1 MGMKAKGVI
10 RDIVEWKDA
19 RRIFY
24 GRLKRRLAEFRLR
37 DRIVEVGS
45 VGEEMKTST
54 ASKLLKKW
62 FVSGSGGDKNDWG
75 KDAFVLRW
83 INEESYTIEK
93 KIAALKTDSVTRCI
107 KNSASLSEEG
117 LIEGIRAYMSSP
129 SREKAETFGRDIMDA
144 LEL

>member
-1 MGMKAKGVI
+1 MEDKERASLQQAVKERENSLLPVYAQIAEQFADLHDTPGRMKAKGVI

-62 FVSGSGGDKNDWG
+62 FVSGSG
-75 KDAFVLRW
+75 
-83 INEESYTIEK
+83 
-93 KIAALKTDSVTRCI
+93 VTRTTGERTHLF
-107 KNSASLSEEG
+107 SGGSMR
-117 LIEGIRAYMSSP
+117 RATQLRRR
-129 SREKAETFGRDIMDA
+129 SRR
-144 LEL
+144 